1 MEKVCVRLCG
11 PSLSLKEVRQEKGES
26 YYAQPLHAANL
37 QREPASLGGKSKD
50 RANLP
55 SEGEAAFDGGKGFV
69 TSACTTANSPF
80 STPPAPAEPLSPLS
94 AVVRP
99 NAETRRTTSCTKP
112 PHPAPSYPT
121 PPPPLSSETTPPRP
135 PPPAALAPAA
145 RPLAPLPNLLY
156 VPSRIP
162 LHPPLPPPPLSPA
175 SIAPLVS
182 TSTTPAIS
190 WLSRPL
196 SPVLMKPVKHFCW
209 VLLGYLPYLHS
220 FGWGKDTSQRKW
232 Y

>member
-1 MEKVCVRLCG
+1 MSTRRPKVEITPTYGIIPLGSGPPNAMEKVCVRLCG

-37 QREPASLGGKSKD
+37 QREPASLSGKSKE

-80 STPPAPAEPLSPLS
+80 STPPAPAEPLSAPS

-121 PPPPLSSETTPPRP
+121 PPPPLSSETAPPRP
-135 PPPAALAPAA
+135 PPP
-145 RPLAPLPNLLY
+145 RR
-156 VPSRIP
+156 SC
-162 LHPPLPPPPLSPA
+162 SG
-175 SIAPLVS
+175 SQ
-182 TSTTPAIS
+182 TSGPTP
-190 WLSRPL
+190 
-196 SPVLMKPVKHFCW
+196 
-209 VLLGYLPYLHS
+209 
-220 FGWGKDTSQRKW
+220 
-232 Y
+232 